1 MQRFNLRTIIKRI
14 EAKGDLFKPVLGRGI
29 NMEAALKKLGA

>member
-1 MQRFNLRTIIKRI
+1 MQRFNIKTIAKRV
-14 EAKGDLFKPVLGRGI
+14 ATKGDLFKPVLGRGI